1 MTFVDAPR
9 LGVPAYDQRRA
20 STGGDYRRAIRRA
33 GIGLGTLTAAS
44 GTAGAV
50 TLTAAWMIAAA
61 ISAAP
66 HAPDLPSN
74 LPAGHDKIAL
84 SAPSGGLA
92 GRMIA
97 DFAAVADAAADF
109 SRASPSPEAEHAKS
123 ARLDAPF
130 RRVPFPRARF
140 AAVHAD
146 EGARE
151 EAMLELLAPAGNIGA
166 APQAAATLP
175 SGYVAAAFD
184 LFDPQ
189 PTVAAGLAVMP
200 RVVAQQRPQPARVA
214 AQTNEVPAS
223 ARQPEG
229 ARVSPPLELAYADAE
244 PALPPAGNAASAP
257 PQHSALTGFLHK
269 LFGQRLASANP
280 DVAPLGGGR
289 TAIYDIEAR
298 TVYMPDG
305 ERLEAHSGLGA
316 LMDDPR
322 YASRKDRGPTPPNVY
337 DLVLR
342 EGSFHGV
349 QAIRLKPENDDK
361 MFGRAGILAH
371 PYMLGA
377 SGQSFGCVS
386 FKDYP
391 AFLKAFENG
400 EVNRLVVVPS
410 RGDYPRYAAND

>member
-1 MTFVDAPR
+1 M
-9 LGVPAYDQRRA
+9 
-20 STGGDYRRAIRRA
+20 
-33 GIGLGTLTAAS
+33 GIGTLTAAS

-61 ISAAP
+61 ISGAP
-66 HAPDLPSN
+66 HAPG
-74 LPAGHDKIAL
+74 LPAAQNKIAL
-84 SAPSGGLA
+84 SPPSDGLA

-97 DFAAVADAAADF
+97 DFDAVAGAAARL
-109 SRASPSPEAEHAKS
+109 SHTSPSPEAEQAKG
-123 ARLDAPF
+123 AKLDAQI

-140 AAVHAD
+140 AALHAD

-151 EAMLELLAPAGNIGA
+151 EAMLESMTPAGDISASAQPA
-166 APQAAATLP
+166 ASLP

-189 PTVAAGLAVMP
+189 PTVPAGLSAMP
-200 RVVAQQRPQPARVA
+200 RVVRQQQPARVVAQVNA
-214 AQTNEVPAS
+214 APSPV
-223 ARQPEG
+223 RQPD
-229 ARVSPPLELAYADAE
+229 SPHVAAPLELAYADAA
-244 PALPPAGNAASAP
+244 PTLPPAGDTASA

-269 LFGQRLASANP
+269 LFGRQLASANP
-280 DVAPLGGGR
+280 DVAPTVGGH

-298 TVYMPDG
+298 MVYMPNG
-305 ERLEAHSGLGA
+305 EKLEAHSGLGA

-391 AFLKAFENG
+391 QFLKAFESG

>member
-1 MTFVDAPR
+1 MTFVAAPR
-9 LGVPAYDQRRA
+9 SGVTAYDPRRA
-20 STGGDYRRAIRRA
+20 SGSVDYRRAIRRA
-33 GIGLGTLTAAS
+33 GVGIGTLTAAS

-66 HAPDLPSN
+66 HAPG
-74 LPAGHDKIAL
+74 LPAPRDKVAL
-84 SAPSGGLA
+84 SPPSGGLA
-92 GRMIA
+92 GRMMA
-97 DFAAVADAAADF
+97 DFDAVAGAAVKL

-123 ARLDAPF
+123 ARLEAQVRRAPF
-130 RRVPFPRARF
+130 PLARF

-151 EAMLELLAPAGNIGA
+151 EAMMESVESGNISA
-166 APQAAATLP
+166 SPQAAAAQP
-175 SGYVAAAFD
+175 SGHVAAAFD
-184 LFDPQ
+184 LFDPL
-189 PTVAAGLAVMP
+189 PTVAAGLSVMP
-200 RVVAQQRPQPARVA
+200 RVVPQQQPARVA
-214 AQTNEVPAS
+214 AQVQVYAAPS
-223 ARQPEG
+223 PARQADSAPI
-229 ARVSPPLELAYADAE
+229 AAPLQLADADATAALPAADASPP
-244 PALPPAGNAASAP
+244 PHAG
-257 PQHSALTGFLHK
+257 LTGFLRK
-269 LFGQRLASANP
+269 LFGRQLASANP
-280 DVAPLGGGR
+280 DVAPTVDSH

-322 YASRKDRGPTPPNVY
+322 YASRKERGPTPPNVY

-391 AFLKAFENG
+391 QFLKAFENG

>member
-1 MTFVDAPR
+1 MAAPR
-9 LGVPAYDQRRA
+9 FGVPAYDQCRA
-20 STGGDYRRAIRRA
+20 SAGGDYRRAIRRA
-33 GIGLGTLTAAS
+33 GFGIGTLTAAS

-61 ISAAP
+61 ISSAP
-66 HAPDLPSN
+66 HAPGLPS
-74 LPAGHDKIAL
+74 HQDKIAL
-84 SAPSGGLA
+84 RAPSGGLA
-92 GRMIA
+92 ARMIA
-97 DFAAVADAAADF
+97 DFDAVAGAAAGL

-151 EAMLELLAPAGNIGA
+151 EAMLKSLAPAGNIGA
-166 APQAAATLP
+166 SPEAAASLP

-189 PTVAAGLAVMP
+189 PTLAAGLVAMP
-200 RVVAQQRPQPARVA
+200 RLVAQHPQAARVA
-214 AQTNEVPAS
+214 AQTNEAPAS
-223 ARQPEG
+223 ARQPES
-229 ARVSPPLELAYADAE
+229 ARVSAPLELAYADAGSG
-244 PALPPAGNAASAP
+244 LPPVANAASAP

-280 DVAPLGGGR
+280 DVAPLGGGH

-298 TVYMPDG
+298 TVYMPNG

-371 PYMLGA
+371 PYMLGG

>member
-1 MTFVDAPR
+1 MTFVAAPR
-9 LGVPAYDQRRA
+9 SGVTTYDHRHA
-20 STGGDYRRAIRRA
+20 SVGVDYRRAFRRA
-33 GIGLGTLTAAS
+33 GVGIGTLTAAS

-61 ISAAP
+61 ISGAP
-66 HAPDLPSN
+66 HPPG
-74 LPAGHDKIAL
+74 LPAVQDKIAL
-84 SAPSGGLA
+84 SPPSDGLA

-97 DFAAVADAAADF
+97 DFDAVAGAAAKL
-109 SRASPSPEAEHAKS
+109 SRTSPSPEAEHAKA
-123 ARLDAPF
+123 ARLDAPL

-146 EGARE
+146 EGAKE
-151 EAMLELLAPAGNIGA
+151 EAMLESMAPAGNIS
-166 APQAAATLP
+166 APAQSSATLP

-189 PTVAAGLAVMP
+189 PTVAAGLSVMP
-200 RVVAQQRPQPARVA
+200 RVVPQQQPARVA
-214 AQTNEVPAS
+214 AQVNPAPS
-223 ARQPEG
+223 PVRQSDSTHV
-229 ARVSPPLELAYADAE
+229 AAPLELAYADAA
-244 PALPPAGNAASAP
+244 PTLPPVADAP
-257 PQHSALTGFLHK
+257 PAQRSALTGFLHK
-269 LFGQRLASANP
+269 LFGRQLASANP
-280 DVAPLGGGR
+280 DVAPTVGSH
-289 TAIYDIEAR
+289 TAVYNIEAR

-391 AFLKAFENG
+391 QFLKAFEGG

>member
-1 MTFVDAPR
+1 MTFVAAPR
-9 LGVPAYDQRRA
+9 SGVTACDRRRA
-20 STGGDYRRAIRRA
+20 SAGADYRRAIRRA
-33 GIGLGTLTAAS
+33 GVGIGTLTAAS

-66 HAPDLPSN
+66 HPPG
-74 LPAGHDKIAL
+74 LPAAQDRIAI
-84 SAPSGGLA
+84 SPANGGLA
-92 GRMIA
+92 GRMVA
-97 DFAAVADAAADF
+97 DFDSVAGAAA
-109 SRASPSPEAEHAKS
+109 SLARTSPASDAEQHKA

-130 RRVPFPRARF
+130 RRVPFPRDRF

-151 EAMLELLAPAGNIGA
+151 EAMLESA
-166 APQAAATLP
+166 APTADTDASAQAAVTPP
-175 SGYVAAAFD
+175 SGYVAATFD

-189 PTVAAGLAVMP
+189 PTLAAALPATARDV
-200 RVVAQQRPQPARVA
+200 PQPPARVA
-214 AQTNEVPAS
+214 ARTNTASSSVRQAGSAPA
-223 ARQPEG
+223 A
-229 ARVSPPLELAYADAE
+229 APLQLADADATA
-244 PALPPAGNAASAP
+244 ALPPVADASRP
-257 PQHSALTGFLHK
+257 PPSGLTGFLHK
-269 LFGQRLASANP
+269 LFGRQLASANP
-280 DVAPLGGGR
+280 DVAPTVDGH

-298 TVYMPDG
+298 TVFMPNG

-316 LMDDPR
+316 MMDDPR
-322 YASRKDRGPTPPNVY
+322 YVSSKDRGPTPPNVY

-342 EGSFHGV
+342 DGSFHGV
-349 QAIRLKPENDDK
+349 QAIRLKPVNDDR
-361 MFGRAGILAH
+361 MFGRDGILAH

-391 AFLKAFENG
+391 EFLKAFESG
-400 EVNRLVVVPS
+400 EVDRLVVLPR